1 MTKHKVRVYVTIA
14 CCNFGHTVQLELSKL
29 TQGCALFLVVQEAIL
44 LQKRSAIETD
54 DKDIMSKENKW
65 MIHWKGSKQ

>member
-29 TQGCALFLVVQEAIL
+29 THGCALFLIVQEAIL
-44 LQKRSAIETD
+44 LQKRSAIEMD
-54 DKDIMSKENKW
+54 DKDMSKENKW
-65 MIHWKGSKQ
+65 MIRWKGSNQ